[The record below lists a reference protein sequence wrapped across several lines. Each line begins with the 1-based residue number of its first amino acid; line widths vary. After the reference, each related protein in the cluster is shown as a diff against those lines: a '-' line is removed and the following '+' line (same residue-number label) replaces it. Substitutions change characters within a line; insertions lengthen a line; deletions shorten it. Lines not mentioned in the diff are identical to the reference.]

1 MCAARRVATL
11 LSVAALFAMSARA
24 AEDALALVDLEGRS
38 VALAPAADRALVLHF
53 WATWCP
59 SCKGELG
66 DLDLAVRACS
76 NVDVVAVNVGEDP
89 KEVAAWLA
97 ARPLAMR
104 VLIDPD
110 GKAWRSSGGREVP
123 ANAIWANGQRSWS
136 FGPSSAAAWSERL
149 AALGCKVAGH
159 EGPPRQNTAAQ
170 P

>member
-1 MCAARRVATL
+1 MRAANRIATL
-11 LSVAALFAMSARA
+11 LSVAALFATAARA
-24 AEDALALVDLEGRS
+24 GDEIALVDLDGRP

-66 DLDLAVRACS
+66 DLDAAARACGK
-76 NVDVVAVNVGEDP
+76 VDIVAVNVGEDP

-104 VLIDPD
+104 VLIDPG
-110 GKAWRSSGGREVP
+110 GKAWRASGGREMP
-123 ANAIWANGQRSWS
+123 ANAIWANGERSWS

-149 AALGCKVAGH
+149 AALGCKVAGR
-159 EGPPRQNTAAQ
+159 EESPRQNTAAQ